1 MLEWVDA
8 HWCKCYLSYKI
19 ATDLPIIKTSL
30 HLHCLFVGDKCT
42 FICNEGPFSGVVRQT
57 VSIRCTLSNATLLRN
72 LTWST
77 NGKQIVESSLY
88 KIYQEDDQFVL
99 KIHNMSHEHAG
110 DYNCSGVD
118 MIMGTHVYSTVT
130 LSNLVT
136 QPPTNTDNQC

>member
-1 MLEWVDA
+1 MQMTR
-8 HWCKCYLSYKI
+8 S
-19 ATDLPIIKTSL
+19 
-30 HLHCLFVGDKCT
+30 HLYCPCFFAGGKCT
-42 FICNEGPFSGVVRQT
+42 FICNEGPFSGVLRQT

-88 KIYQEDDQFVL
+88 KIYQEYDQFVL
-99 KIHNMSHEHAG
+99 KIHKLSHEHAG

-118 MIMGTHVYSTVT
+118 LIMGTHVYSTVT

-136 QPPTNTDNQC
+136 QPSINSENQR